1 MCVNYQYANKYPV
14 TADRL
19 YDRYQRELIT
29 ASNEIVRKTTSL
41 QTYKDMEIYSH
52 NTLKE
57 TLAEKRK
64 AEIEKGRLERKQ
76 QKKAKKRG
84 PVK

>member
-1 MCVNYQYANKYPV
+1 
-14 TADRL
+14 
-19 YDRYQRELIT
+19 
-29 ASNEIVRKTTSL
+29 
-41 QTYKDMEIYSH
+41 MEIYTH

-57 TLAEKRK
+57 TLAEKRR
-64 AEIEKGRLERKQ
+64 AEIEKGRLERKL